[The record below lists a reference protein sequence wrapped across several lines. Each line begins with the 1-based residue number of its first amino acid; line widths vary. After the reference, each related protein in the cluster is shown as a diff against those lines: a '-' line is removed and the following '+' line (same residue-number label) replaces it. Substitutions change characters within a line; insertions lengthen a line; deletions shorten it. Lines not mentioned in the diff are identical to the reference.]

1 MHALWTEKY
10 RPRTLSDY
18 VFQTQAQRETVEGWV
33 KSGSIG
39 HLMLYG
45 PPGTGKTTL
54 ARVLVN
60 ELGVDEFDF
69 LQINASRDN
78 GAEFIRNKVEGF
90 ISTLP
95 FGKFKVV
102 LLDESD
108 LLSPTSQGIL
118 RGLMETYADTSRFIL
133 TCNYPNKIIAPLHSR
148 CQSLHIDKTDIT
160 EFTARIAGI
169 LLEESVEFDLD
180 DLDTYVRAAY
190 PDLRKCINLC
200 QQSVKNS
207 VLERISSDTGNSSR
221 DYRLELV
228 ELVKQRRYPEARALL
243 ASQIRGEDLDE
254 LFRWMYD
261 NIDIWSATA
270 QGQDQAILIIKQGIV
285 NNNFIADA
293 EINVSAVMIEL
304 SLIDQ

>member
-1 MHALWTEKY
+1 MHAIWTEKY

-18 VFQTQAQRETVEGWV
+18 VFQTESQRETVEGWV

-54 ARVLVN
+54 ARILVN
-60 ELGVDEFDF
+60 ELEINEYDF

-78 GAEFIRNKVEGF
+78 GAEFIRSRVEGF
-90 ISTLP
+90 VSTLP
-95 FGKFKVV
+95 FGKFKIV
-102 LLDESD
+102 LLDEAD

-118 RGLMETYADTSRFIL
+118 RGLMETYAETARFIL

-160 EFTARIAGI
+160 EFTARIARI
-169 LLEESVEFDLD
+169 LLTENVEFDLEL
-180 DLDTYVRAAY
+180 LDSYVRAAY

-200 QQSVKNS
+200 QQSIKDS
-207 VLERISSDTGNSSR
+207 VLARISSDTGSAVK

-228 ELVKQRRYPEARALL
+228 ELVKRRQYREARALL
-243 ASQIRGEDLDE
+243 AGQIRGEDLDE

-261 NIDIWSATA
+261 NLDIWSSTPE
-270 QGQDQAILIIKQGIV
+270 GQDQAILIIKQGII